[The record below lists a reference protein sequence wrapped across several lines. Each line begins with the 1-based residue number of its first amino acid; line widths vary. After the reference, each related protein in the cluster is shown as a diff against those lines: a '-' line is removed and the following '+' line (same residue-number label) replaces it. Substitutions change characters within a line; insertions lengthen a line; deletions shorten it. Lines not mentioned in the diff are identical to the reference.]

1 MKIVFFDCS
10 VVINGCVCDEYLL
23 EEGERVDFLCL
34 SDKKPPFESF
44 VYQKEKTVYSN
55 DFDAIID
62 DTAYLF
68 IKKNFFEFKI
78 WNQNAF
84 TRGFERILATAFFD
98 GKNYLSIESDS
109 NGYNLFRLEDEAV
122 DITFAVDY
130 YADYLFVEYAKNEQK
145 ALRIYSLADSKEIFS
160 LTANEISLSD
170 RRIDVVIRSDDILSR
185 VIRRSFSVE
194 NQTVRQVSESVECAD
209 VHVCTDALLGVLFF
223 ESAVWGDKERMKS
236 YLDEEM
242 LVDFSSIFDEFSS
255 ISDFTLCGTKGDLFF
270 VTRKGKKELYKIVV
284 ENRKISDILSN

>member
-1 MKIVFFDCS
+1 MKILFLDCS

-23 EEGERVDFLCL
+23 EEGERIDFLCL

-44 VYQKEKTVYSN
+44 VYQKEKTVYSA
-55 DFDAIID
+55 DFDISID
-62 DTAYLF
+62 EIAYLF
-68 IKKNFFEFKI
+68 IKKTFFEIKI

-84 TRGFERILATAFFD
+84 SRGVERILATAFFD

-109 NGYNLFRLEDEAV
+109 NGYNLFRLEDEASNV
-122 DITFAVDY
+122 TLSVDY
-130 YADYLFVEYAKNEQK
+130 YADYLFVEYAKIEQK

-170 RRIDVVIRSDDILSR
+170 RQIDVVIHPDDILSR
-185 VIRRSFSVE
+185 VIRRSFTVE
-194 NQTVRQVSESVECAD
+194 NQTVRQVSESVECTD
-209 VHVCTDALLGVLFF
+209 VHMCTDALLGVLFF
-223 ESAVWGDKERMKS
+223 ESAVCGDKERMKS
-236 YLDEEM
+236 YLDED
-242 LVDFSSIFDEFSS
+242 LLNDFSSIFDELSS